1 MNSLLLISFSKTL
14 EKEVTKDMV
23 LKLEVISLYL
33 YINIA
38 LIVENVNL
46 SGKTHEER
54 DLLQGK

>member
-1 MNSLLLISFSKTL
+1 M
-14 EKEVTKDMV
+14 TKDMV